1 VDDVSP
7 SGEHDWRLTVRFES
21 EGHAHGF
28 FSALKTHAAVAL
40 AADELNHGV
49 VAEHDGEWLRIYA
62 GSDEALH
69 RAQTIVA
76 SALAAEDV
84 RAEEH
89 AEHRARE
96 DADWEPVELSPLSGE
111 AGLVSEHHGTGPW
124 GAEAEPDRV
133 QAHFEL
139 GSRHAAQAFARE
151 LASEGYDVHQAESFV
166 FIFADD
172 GAAAR
177 KLGATL
183 KERAPANAQLFFEG
197 EGHTLF
203 L

>member
-1 VDDVSP
+1 VAP
-7 SGEHDWRLTVRFES
+7 LTRTPRPARLLTERCERLTISAPGLRF
-21 EGHAHGF
+21 GR
-28 FSALKTHAAVAL
+28 AAAVIDAIGVAL
-40 AADELNHGV
+40 APLSKAGV
-49 VAEHDGEWLRIYA
+49 SA
-62 GSDEALH
+62 SDEALH
-69 RAQTIVA
+69 RTQTIVA

-89 AEHRARE
+89 AEHRVRE
-96 DADWEPVELSPLSGE
+96 DADWEPVQLPPLSGE

-139 GSRHAAQAFARE
+139 ASRHAAQAFASE
-151 LASEGYDVHQAESFV
+151 LASEGYDLHQAESFV